1 MTIEKRFDS
10 VRLMRE
16 LRDRLNREMEHMTAE
31 ERVAFVNARADSVAR
46 ELGLPPAMDPR
57 LAAERARAARSA
69 GHTESVR
76 RTA

>member
-1 MTIEKRFDS
+1 MRTEKRFDS

-31 ERVAFVNARADSVAR
+31 ERVTFVNGRADSVAR

-57 LAAERARAARSA
+57 LAAERARAGRRA
-69 GHTESVR
+69 GDAEGVR